1 MARAVGRDVMVRL
14 IGEVA
19 ELREEMKTTR
29 THTRIMSSGMSYALT
44 SLGSMRENM
53 GAMQVNMGVMR
64 ENMGVMQ
71 SNMDAMRQN
80 MDAMRQN
87 MDVMWQSMDVTR
99 QNMDVMW
106 RNMDSFRSNADV
118 MMTHVESVVGEL
130 RALSGGLQRM
140 DAHAG
145 RMARLLG
152 SLADSTN
159 ARFEQVEKRLTA
171 LEDDEKH

>member
-29 THTRIMSSGMSYALT
+29 THTRIMSSGMGHALT

-53 GAMQVNMGVMR
+53 GAMQVNMGAMR
-64 ENMGVMQ
+64 ENMGTMQ
-71 SNMDAMRQN
+71 AN

-140 DAHAG
+140 DTHAG
-145 RMARLLG
+145 RLARLLG